1 MINVIILAAGKGT
14 RMKSDLPKTLHKLLG
29 KTMLDMVCDLG
40 LSLGKNVNVVAVISD
55 EMKDVLV
62 KNKNVNYVIQ
72 KDRLGTGHA
81 VKIAL
86 DLLQKDYDKTLI
98 LYGDTPLISK
108 EIVQAKIHKL
118 TECDLVAGAF
128 EVADISQKY
137 GRLIVENEQIKQI
150 IEYKN
155 ASEDVRNI
163 RLCNSGIYAVK
174 TPILSDLVN
183 KIQKNELSQEYYLTD
198 LIELANKDGLVC
210 KYIKCNEDDL
220 LGVNSQ
226 KDLATATAKYQDK
239 LRDFH
244 LENGVKMIDPKMV
257 YFWDDTKIEAHTT
270 IEPFVVFGANVEIG
284 ANCTIKSHSNIE
296 GCKAENDVTI
306 GPFARIR
313 PDTILKNGSK
323 IGNFVEIKNSIIGNK
338 SKANHLSY
346 IGDSQIGDETNFGAG
361 SITCNYD
368 GFKKHKTIIGDN
380 TLIGANCSLIAPVN
394 IGNSCVVGAGSVITK
409 SVEDGNLAVTRGDQK
424 VLQGGGIKYN
434 NKKNI

>member
-55 EMKDVLV
+55 EMDAVLV
-62 KNKNVNYVIQ
+62 KNPLVNYVIQ
-72 KDRLGTGHA
+72 KERLGTGHA
-81 VKIAL
+81 VKVAL
-86 DLLQKDYDKTLI
+86 DYLNINYDKTLI

-108 EIVQAKIHKL
+108 EIVQAKIDKL
-118 TECDLVAGAF
+118 IECALVAGAF
-128 EVADISQKY
+128 DVADINQKY
-137 GRLIVENEQIKQI
+137 GRLITDGDKIKQI

-155 ASEDVRNI
+155 ATQDIRNI
-163 RLCNSGIYAVK
+163 RLCNSGIYSVK
-174 TPILSDLVN
+174 TAILSDLVN
-183 KIQKNELSQEYYLTD
+183 KIEKNELSQEYYLTD
-198 LIELANKDGLVC
+198 LIELANKDGLIC
-210 KYIKCNEDDL
+210 KYIKCNQDDL

-226 KDLATATAKYQDK
+226 KDLSVATEKYQDK
-239 LRDFH
+239 LRDLH
-244 LENGVKMIDPKMV
+244 IENGVKMIDPKTV

-284 ANCTIKSHSNIE
+284 ANCRIKSHSNIE
-296 GCKAENDVTI
+296 GCKAENDVVI

-313 PDTILKNGSK
+313 PDTILKNGAK
-323 IGNFVEIKNSIIGNK
+323 IGNFVEIKNSIMSNK
-338 SKANHLSY
+338 SKVNHLSY
-346 IGDSQIGDETNFGAG
+346 IGDSQIGDDTNFGAG

-380 TLIGANCSLIAPVN
+380 TLIGANCSLVAPVN
-394 IGNSCVVGAGSVITK
+394 IGNNCVIGAGSVITK
-409 SVEDGNLAVTRGDQK
+409 SVPNGDLAVTRGEQK
-424 VLQGGGIKYN
+424 VLESGGIKYN